1 MKTISGNII
10 DVPGRKIFPGTINID
25 GKKISDIKKE
35 SNTYKNYI
43 LPGFIDAHVHIESSM
58 LVPSEFARAAVR
70 HGTIA
75 TVSDPHEIANVLGM
89 EGVRFM
95 IDNARKVPFKIYFG
109 APSCVPATA
118 FETSGAVISPQDI
131 KELFEK
137 DNLKYLSEM
146 MNFPGVIF
154 SDKEVM
160 KKINIAKGFG
170 KPIDGHSPGLTGDDL
185 KKYAAAG
192 ISTDHECFTLEEAN
206 EKISLGMK
214 ILIREGS
221 AAKNFDALKTLVR
234 DKTSEVMLCS
244 DDKHP
249 DDLLEGHINLLV
261 KRCLAEGY
269 DLFDVL
275 QCTIV
280 NPINHYGLDVGML
293 KIGDAADF
301 IVIDNPENFNVLE
314 TYIDGNKVYGDGKV
328 FIESVAV
335 NELNKFNLT
344 KKTIEDFKVYA
355 NEGAL
360 NVIEAFD
367 GELITKA
374 IKVKPKVSQGY
385 IESDIEN
392 DILKIAVI
400 NRYDDGKPAI
410 GFIKN
415 FGIKKGAIASS
426 VAHDSHNII
435 CIGTNDGDMSAAVNS
450 LVDSKG
456 GISVCEGEKCDVL
469 KLSVGGIMSSEDV
482 YQVSEKYKMLQ
493 KKAKEMG
500 SKLKAP
506 FMTLS
511 FMALLVIPELK
522 LSDKGLFD
530 GVKFQFTSLQS

>member
-530 GVKFQFTSLQS
+530 GVKFQLTSLQS

>member
-1 MKTISGNII
+1 
-10 DVPGRKIFPGTINID
+10 
-25 GKKISDIKKE
+25 
-35 SNTYKNYI
+35 
-43 LPGFIDAHVHIESSM
+43 M

-530 GVKFQFTSLQS
+530 GVKFQLTSLQS

>member
-400 NRYDDGKPAI
+400 SRYDDGKPAI

>member
-10 DVPGRKIFPGTINID
+10 DVTGRKIFPGTINID

-374 IKVKPKVSQGY
+374 IKVKPKVLQGY

-482 YQVSEKYKMLQ
+482 YPVSEKYKMLQ

>member
-374 IKVKPKVSQGY
+374 IKVKPKVLQGY

-482 YQVSEKYKMLQ
+482 YRVSEKYKMLQ

>member
-10 DVPGRKIFPGTINID
+10 DVTGRKIFPGTINID

-530 GVKFQFTSLQS
+530 GVKFQLTSLQS